1 MNPAYI
7 ETAERIGARLCRDA
21 IWHRGRTN
29 WTSDFLDGE
38 TLAHGALG
46 PELYSGIA
54 GIALFLWRLAEMTGE
69 RIFRVTA
76 EAAIRQALDRMPG
89 SGCGFYSGGLGI
101 LYAGAEILQDFDEE
115 AVIREAQPDRSRL
128 EVIGSDV
135 IDGSAGAIAALLNL
149 HARTRSARLLE
160 AAVRHAELLLDDASR
175 SEEGWSWKTI
185 SSSRNLTGF
194 SHGASGIAWALLELH
209 RVTGEERF
217 REAAREAFRYERS
230 CFNEAEQN
238 WPDFREAEAGYPVFW
253 CHGAAGIG
261 LCRLRAWQM
270 LGCSGL
276 LDEARVALG
285 TVERHSPALA
295 NFSLCH
301 GQAGNADVLIY
312 ASEVLKEGSWLRYVE
327 AIAQEGVERFER
339 RGIPWPCGLPGAGET
354 PDLMLGL
361 AGIGYFYMRLA
372 DPKRVPSVLLPA
384 SSEFVKESTL

>member
-38 TLAHGALG
+38 TVAHGALG
-46 PELYSGIA
+46 PDLYSGTA
-54 GIALFLWRLAEMTGE
+54 GIALFLWRLAQMTGE

-76 EAAIRQALDRMPG
+76 EAAIRQALDRSPG
-89 SGCGFYSGGLGI
+89 SGCGFYSGGLGV

-128 EVIGSDV
+128 DV

-149 HARTRSARLLE
+149 HARTHSARLLE
-160 AAVRHAELLLDDASR
+160 AALRHAELLLKEALRVED
-175 SEEGWSWKTI
+175 GWSWKTI
-185 SSSRNLTGF
+185 GGSRNLTGF
-194 SHGASGIAWALLELH
+194 SHGASGIAWALLELQ
-209 RVTGEERF
+209 RVTGEDRF
-217 REAAREAFRYERS
+217 REAALEAFRYERS

-238 WPDFREAEAGYPVFW
+238 WPDYREAEVGYPVFW

-261 LCRLRAWQM
+261 LCRLRAWQI

-276 LDEARVALG
+276 LDEARAALD
-285 TVERHSPALA
+285 TVERYSPALP

-301 GQAGNADVLIY
+301 GRAGNADVLIY
-312 ASEVLKEGSWLRYVE
+312 ASEFRSAE

-354 PDLMLGL
+354 PGLMLGL
-361 AGIGYFYMRLA
+361 AGIGYFYLRLA
-372 DPKRVPSVLLPA
+372 DPKRVPSVLLPG
-384 SSEFVKESTL
+384 SSEFVKESTV